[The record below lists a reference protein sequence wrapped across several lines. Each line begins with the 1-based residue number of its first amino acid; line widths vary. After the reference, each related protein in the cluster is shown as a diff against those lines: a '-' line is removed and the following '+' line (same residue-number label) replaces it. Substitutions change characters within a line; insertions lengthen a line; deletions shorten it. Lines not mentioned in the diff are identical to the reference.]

1 MRSGPDVSRATGPEP
16 WHPDACVREVA
27 AKPQK
32 DDEVMPQRRAMNRI
46 LPVLLAF
53 LSAVAVILQGGAF
66 PATAQVPVGT
76 STPQATG
83 VASVAPSVTMTVTA
97 TPVATVSPT
106 LSPTVAASPSVTVT
120 STATATAS
128 VAPSVS
134 PVRTSTSVVSPGSP
148 VRSRKVETA
157 SVSNVAFD
165 TIALGS
171 AHTCGLTSTGIAY
184 CWGSNGNGQLG
195 DGSTDNRLLPVAVS
209 GGHTFSMIAAG
220 AGHTC
225 GLTSAGAAYCW
236 GFNMFGQLGD
246 SSAPIHLLPVAVSG
260 GLTFSTIAAGAGHTC
275 GVASGTFAAWCWGYN
290 ANGQLGDN
298 STTDH
303 HVPVAV
309 SGGHTFSTISAGY
322 EHMCG
327 LTSAGAAYCWGSN
340 GNGQLG
346 DNSTTRRSVPTVVS
360 GSLTFSSI
368 SAGSYHTCGVEAD
381 TFVAWCWGTNDY
393 GQLGDGSTDA
403 KSVPTL
409 VDTNLTF
416 STMAAG
422 EAHTCA
428 IQQANVVPASVGRRS
443 VSASAAYCWGYNE
456 LGQLGIATNA
466 DSLTPVQVARN
477 LSYTVIGAGGGHTCG
492 ITAAATYCWGYNS
505 DGQLGD
511 GTTSNLNTPILSS
524 MVDDAPASSG
534 SSSSAPEATAVP
546 TRTAVPT
553 ATPVPLRYT
562 WTRDVDPASITV
574 TSNRGYSR
582 TIARATLD
590 PVTGARTFKEWVR
603 NSVTF
608 DVYGV
613 DENGLLVWAD
623 PSDSAIVSQIDWR
636 QLVTMDMPAGA
647 VDAIPVATPADG
659 RLLWDVKGTGTIYV
673 VGSDRFL
680 HAIPDLR
687 TFQASYTW
695 SGVIPVTPAQLRL
708 MPVGAPIP
716 AVR

>member
-1 MRSGPDVSRATGPEP
+1 MD
-16 WHPDACVREVA
+16 VA

-32 DDEVMPQRRAMNRI
+32 VDKAMPQRRAMNRI
-46 LPVLLAF
+46 LPVLLAS

-83 VASVAPSVTMTVTA
+83 VASVMPSVTMTVTA
-97 TPVATVSPT
+97 TPVATVTPA
-106 LSPTVAASPSVTVT
+106 VAASPSVTVA

-165 TIALGS
+165 TIAPGS
-171 AHTCGLTSTGIAY
+171 GHTCGLTGAGTAY
-184 CWGSNGNGQLG
+184 CWGNNVFGQLG
-195 DGSTDNRLLPVAVS
+195 DNSAPIPLLPVAVS

-236 GFNMFGQLGD
+236 GYNRKGQLGD
-246 SSAPIHLLPVAVSG
+246 NSAPIHLLPVAVSG
-260 GLTFSTIAAGAGHTC
+260 GHTFSMIAAGYGHTCGLTGAGTAYCWGSNTYGQLGDNSTTNRPVPVAVYGGRTFSTISAGDAHTCGLTGAGTAYCWGNNDAGQLGDGTTTDKGGPTLVSGGRTFSTISAGWFHTC
-275 GVASGTFAAWCWGYN
+275 GVASGTFAAWCWGLN
-290 ANGQLGDN
+290 DVGQLGDN
-298 STTDH
+298 STTNQH
-303 HVPVAV
+303 LPVAV
-309 SGGHTFSTISAGY
+309 SGGLTFTTISAGRR
-322 EHMCG
+322 HTCAIQRNSVDPVSVG
-327 LTSAGAAYCWGSN
+327 RRSVSAASAYCWGSN

-346 DNSTTRRSVPTVVS
+346 N
-360 GSLTFSSI
+360 
-368 SAGSYHTCGVEAD
+368 
-381 TFVAWCWGTNDY
+381 
-393 GQLGDGSTDA
+393 
-403 KSVPTL
+403 
-409 VDTNLTF
+409 
-416 STMAAG
+416 
-422 EAHTCA
+422 
-428 IQQANVVPASVGRRS
+428 
-443 VSASAAYCWGYNE
+443 
-456 LGQLGIATNA
+456 ATNA
-466 DSLTPVQVARN
+466 DSAFPVPVARN
-477 LSYTVIGAGGGHTCG
+477 LSYTVIGAGGSHTCG
-492 ITAAATYCWGYNS
+492 ITAAATYCWGSNS
-505 DGQLGD
+505 FGQLGD
-511 GTTSNLNTPILSS
+511 GTTSDRNTPILDSE
-524 MVDDAPASSG
+524 VVADAPASSG

-574 TSNRGYSR
+574 TSNRGYRR
-582 TIARATLD
+582 TISRATLD

-623 PSDSAIVSQIDWR
+623 PSDTAIVSQIDWR
-636 QLVTMDMPAGA
+636 QLATMDMPAGA

-695 SGVIPVTPAQLRL
+695 SGVIPITPAQLRL

>member
-1 MRSGPDVSRATGPEP
+1 
-16 WHPDACVREVA
+16 
-27 AKPQK
+27 
-32 DDEVMPQRRAMNRI
+32 MNRI

-184 CWGSNGNGQLG
+184 CWGRNSEGQLG
-195 DGSTDNRLLPVAVS
+195 DGSTTDQPLPVAVS

-290 ANGQLGDN
+290 GNGQLGDGT
-298 STTDH
+298 TTDH

-346 DNSTTRRSVPTVVS
+346 DNSTTRRSVPT
-360 GSLTFSSI
+360 
-368 SAGSYHTCGVEAD
+368 
-381 TFVAWCWGTNDY
+381 
-393 GQLGDGSTDA
+393 
-403 KSVPTL
+403 L
-409 VDTNLTF
+409 VDTNLNF

-428 IQQANVVPASVGRRS
+428 IQQANVVATSVGRRS
-443 VSASAAYCWGYNE
+443 VSASAAYCWGSNGY
-456 LGQLGIATNA
+456 GQLGNATND
-466 DSLTPVQVARN
+466 DSTFPVPVARN
-477 LSYTVIGAGGGHTCG
+477 LSYTAIGAGSLHTCG
-492 ITAAATYCWGYNS
+492 ITAAATYCWGSNFY
-505 DGQLGD
+505 GQLGD
-511 GTTSNLNTPILSS
+511 GTVLSRNTPIL
-524 MVDDAPASSG
+524 DDAPA
-534 SSSSAPEATAVP
+534 SSAPEATAVP

-553 ATPVPLRYT
+553 ATPVPLKYT
-562 WTRDVDPASITV
+562 WTRDANPASITV

-590 PVTGARTFKEWVR
+590 PVTGVRSFKEWVR
-603 NSVTF
+603 NRDTL
-608 DVYGV
+608 DIYGV

-623 PSDSAIVSQIDWR
+623 PSDTAIVSQIDWR
-636 QLVTMDMPAGA
+636 QLLTMDLPSGA
-647 VDAIPVATPADG
+647 VEAIPVATPADG
-659 RLLWDVKGTGTIYV
+659 RLLWDVNGTGTIYV

-695 SGVIPVTPAQLRL
+695 ANVIPITPAQLRL

>member
-1 MRSGPDVSRATGPEP
+1 M
-16 WHPDACVREVA
+16 
-27 AKPQK
+27 K
-32 DDEVMPQRRAMNRI
+32 RI
-46 LPVLLAF
+46 VPVLLAS

-76 STPQATG
+76 STPLATG
-83 VASVAPSVTMTVTA
+83 VASVAPSITMTVTA

-120 STATATAS
+120 STAT
-128 VAPSVS
+128 VAPSAS
-134 PVRTSTSVVSPGSP
+134 PAFSATSGDPAQSVRT
-148 VRSRKVETA
+148 RKVDTSTVGNVTFTSIATGLGHTCGLTISGTA
-157 SVSNVAFD
+157 YCWGYNRGQLGDGSNTDRLTPTLVAVSGGLTFT
-165 TIALGS
+165 TIAAGNKHTCGLTSTGTAYCWGNGPFGQLGDGTTANHNVPTAVS
-171 AHTCGLTSTGIAY
+171 GGLTFTTIATGSDSEHTCGLTSTGIAY
-184 CWGSNGNGQLG
+184 CWGRGTAGQLG
-195 DGSTDNRLLPVAVS
+195 DGTTTDHNVP
-209 GGHTFSMIAAG
+209 T
-220 AGHTC
+220 
-225 GLTSAGAAYCW
+225 
-236 GFNMFGQLGD
+236 
-246 SSAPIHLLPVAVSG
+246 AVSG
-260 GLTFSTIAAGAGHTC
+260 GLTFTTIATGSEHTC
-275 GVASGTFAAWCWGYN
+275 GLTSTGVAYCWGYN
-290 ANGQLGDN
+290 NA
-298 STTDH
+298 
-303 HVPVAV
+303 
-309 SGGHTFSTISAGY
+309 
-322 EHMCG
+322 
-327 LTSAGAAYCWGSN
+327 
-340 GNGQLG
+340 
-346 DNSTTRRSVPTVVS
+346 
-360 GSLTFSSI
+360 
-368 SAGSYHTCGVEAD
+368 
-381 TFVAWCWGTNDY
+381 
-393 GQLGDGSTDA
+393 GQLGDGTTTDHN
-403 KSVPTL
+403 VPTA

-416 STMAAG
+416 STISAG

-428 IQQANVVPASVGRRS
+428 IQRANVGPASVGRRS
-443 VSASAAYCWGYNE
+443 VSEAAAYCWGKNTN
-456 LGQLGIATNA
+456 GQVGNATNA

-477 LSYTVIGAGGGHTCG
+477 LSYTAIGAGYRHTCG
-492 ITAAATYCWGYNS
+492 ITAAATYCWGWNVV
-505 DGQLGD
+505 GQLGD
-511 GTTSNLNTPILSS
+511 GTVLSRNTPILDSEF
-524 MVDDAPASSG
+524 VADAPAPSG
-534 SSSSAPEATAVP
+534 GSSSAPEATAVP

-590 PVTGARTFKEWVR
+590 PVTGIRSFKEWVR

-636 QLVTMDMPAGA
+636 QLVKMDMPAGA

-695 SGVIPVTPAQLRL
+695 ANVIPVTPAQLRL

>member
-1 MRSGPDVSRATGPEP
+1 
-16 WHPDACVREVA
+16 
-27 AKPQK
+27 
-32 DDEVMPQRRAMNRI
+32 MNRI
-46 LPVLLAF
+46 LPVLLAS

-83 VASVAPSVTMTVTA
+83 VASVMPSVTMTVTA

-106 LSPTVAASPSVTVT
+106 LSPTVAASPSVTVA

-134 PVRTSTSVVSPGSP
+134 PVRTSTSVVSPGLP

-165 TIALGS
+165 TIALG
-171 AHTCGLTSTGIAY
+171 Y
-184 CWGSNGNGQLG
+184 
-195 DGSTDNRLLPVAVS
+195 
-209 GGHTFSMIAAG
+209 
-220 AGHTC
+220 GHTC
-225 GLTSAGAAYCW
+225 GLTGAGTAYCW
-236 GFNMFGQLGD
+236 GFNMYGQLGD
-246 SSAPIHLLPVAVSG
+246 GTATDQHLPVAVSG
-260 GLTFSTIAAGAGHTC
+260 GLTFSTIAAGE
-275 GVASGTFAAWCWGYN
+275 
-290 ANGQLGDN
+290 GQ
-298 STTDH
+298 T
-303 HVPVAV
+303 
-309 SGGHTFSTISAGY
+309 
-322 EHMCG
+322 CG
-327 LTSAGAAYCWGSN
+327 LTSAGAAYCWGYNSK
-340 GNGQLG
+340 GQLG
-346 DNSTTRRSVPTVVS
+346 DNSTTNQPLPVAVS
-360 GSLTFSSI
+360 GDLTFTTI
-368 SAGSYHTCGVEAD
+368 SAGFE
-381 TFVAWCWGTNDY
+381 
-393 GQLGDGSTDA
+393 
-403 KSVPTL
+403 
-409 VDTNLTF
+409 
-416 STMAAG
+416 
-422 EAHTCA
+422 HTCA
-428 IQQANVVPASVGRRS
+428 IQQDSVVPTSVGRRS
-443 VSASAAYCWGYNE
+443 VSASSAYCWGSNVV
-456 LGQLGIATNA
+456 GQLGNA
-466 DSLTPVQVARN
+466 RNVSKAFPVAVARN
-477 LSYTVIGAGGGHTCG
+477 LSYTVIGAGFAHTCG
-492 ITAAATYCWGYNS
+492 ITAAATYCWGSNS
-505 DGQLGD
+505 VGQLGD
-511 GTTSNLNTPILSS
+511 GTTSDRNTPILDSE
-524 MVDDAPASSG
+524 VVADAPASSG

-582 TIARATLD
+582 TISRATLD

-695 SGVIPVTPAQLRL
+695 AGVIPVTPAQLRL

>member
-83 VASVAPSVTMTVTA
+83 VASVMPSVTMTVTA
-97 TPVATVSPT
+97 TPVATVTPA
-106 LSPTVAASPSVTVT
+106 VAASPSVTVT

-290 ANGQLGDN
+290 GNGQLGDN
-298 STTDH
+298 STTNRP
-303 HVPVAV
+303 VPVAV
-309 SGGHTFSTISAGY
+309 YGGLAFSTISAGY

-456 LGQLGIATNA
+456 LGQLGNATNA

-590 PVTGARTFKEWVR
+590 PVSGARSFKEWVR